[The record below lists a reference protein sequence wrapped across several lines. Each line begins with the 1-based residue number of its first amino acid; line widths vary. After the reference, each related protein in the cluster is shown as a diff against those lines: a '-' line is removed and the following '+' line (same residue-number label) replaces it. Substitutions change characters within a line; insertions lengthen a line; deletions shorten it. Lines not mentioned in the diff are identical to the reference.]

1 MLSRSDIARRI
12 PHQGRMCL
20 LDTVIQWTPVELVA
34 QASSHLDPDNPL
46 RSRGVLGAAHGIEYA
61 AQAMAVHGVLM
72 ADGAAGP
79 RQGYLASVRGVR
91 LLVPRLDDLE
101 GQLQVRVERLSGNLQ
116 NILYRFELSVK
127 GQTLLDGRAAVVI
140 DATPVAGQGVDT

>member
-1 MLSRSDIARRI
+1 LLNRADIARRI

-20 LDTVIQWTPVELVA
+20 LDTVIHWTPAELVA
-34 QASSHLDPDNPL
+34 QTLTHLDLENPL
-46 RSRGVLGAAHGIEYA
+46 RSGGVLGAAHGIEYA

-72 ADGAAGP
+72 AEGAVGP

-91 LLVPRLDDLE
+91 LLVSRLDHQD
-101 GQLQVRVERLSGNLQ
+101 GPLQVRVERLSGNPQ
-116 NILYRFELSVK
+116 NILYRFELTAK

-140 DATPVAGQGVDT
+140 DATPTSGQGVDT